1 MTTKSFQL
9 NKAAD
14 GKKAQP
20 NNDSYTALVSWQL
33 TLVNLRGSVSFKCSK
48 FLFMQGHSV
57 KMVYCQYL
65 GIGVEGKEFS
75 FTQS

>member
-1 MTTKSFQL
+1 MKNLQKLEISTH
-9 NKAAD
+9 AH
-14 GKKAQP
+14 G
-20 NNDSYTALVSWQL
+20 

>member
-1 MTTKSFQL
+1 MSQFRKI
-9 NKAAD
+9 
-14 GKKAQP
+14 
-20 NNDSYTALVSWQL
+20 NNGLFLALGTLQV

>member
-1 MTTKSFQL
+1 MARTR
-9 NKAAD
+9 
-14 GKKAQP
+14 KKYDANSP
-20 NNDSYTALVSWQL
+20 KC

>member
-1 MTTKSFQL
+1 MGERIYDIEIYIRRQNMMS
-9 NKAAD
+9 
-14 GKKAQP
+14 G
-20 NNDSYTALVSWQL
+20 